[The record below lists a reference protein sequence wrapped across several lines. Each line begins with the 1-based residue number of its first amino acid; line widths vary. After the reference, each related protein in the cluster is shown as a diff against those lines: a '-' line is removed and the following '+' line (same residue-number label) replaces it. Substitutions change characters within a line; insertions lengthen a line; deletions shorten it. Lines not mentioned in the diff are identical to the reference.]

1 MNELLKLL
9 LDPIKELVAKAVRKF
24 FEDGEATQF
33 LVALGTVTSDYTS
46 GRPKV
51 KFDRDASASNK
62 TYGYVSSYSPAAND
76 RVVLL
81 RSGGTW
87 VIIGKLV

>member
-9 LDPIKELVAKAVRKF
+9 LDPIRELVVKVVRWF
-24 FEDGEATQF
+24 FDSGQATGYI
-33 LVALGTVTSDYTS
+33 VALGTVTSDYTS
-46 GRPKV
+46 GRPRV

-62 TYGYVSSYSPAAND
+62 TYGYTGSYTPTAND

-81 RSGGTW
+81 RCGNTW
-87 VIIGKLV
+87 VIIGRLV